1 MENTM
6 TPATGNGT
14 VQEAASQFFDMME
27 EAENPEGQ
35 NEAEQESD
43 EIEEG
48 ESDEEE
54 LEASEELDSEDE
66 DEEQESEPTYRIKMA
81 GEEREITQRELIKLA
96 QQGADYTKKS
106 QQVSEQRKALDAE
119 SNAIQEAKQLRNEY
133 AQRLEAMQQ
142 MLQAQQPEDDLDY
155 LQENDP
161 IGYAVKV
168 ADMTR
173 REKQMQAIEYE
184 RQRIAQ
190 QQQAEMS
197 EHQRRQVAAEAEKVT
212 ELIPDYSDAKKGAA
226 LRQELR
232 AYAKSIGYSDEE
244 IGAVYDARTVKALY
258 DAMQYQKLVESKP
271 GVSKKVQSAPKM
283 IKSGTSTNKTSTT
296 EAQRRQF
303 NKLKSTGRVR
313 DAANLFEKF
322 L

>member
-1 MENTM
+1 M
-6 TPATGNGT
+6 TPTTGNGT

-27 EAENPEGQ
+27 AAENPEGQ
-35 NEAEQESD
+35 NEAAEED
-43 EIEEG
+43 TEIEEG
-48 ESDEEE
+48 ESDEEV
-54 LEASEELDSEDE
+54 LEASEELETDDD

-106 QQVSEQRKALDAE
+106 QQVSEQRKALEAE
-119 SNAIQEAKQLRNEY
+119 SAAINEAKQLRNEY

-173 REKQMQAIEYE
+173 REKQMQAINYE
-184 RQRIAQ
+184 RHRIAQ
-190 QQQAEMS
+190 QQQAEAS
-197 EHQRRQVAAEAEKVT
+197 EHQRRQLAAEAEKVT
-212 ELIPDYSDAKKGAA
+212 ELIPDYSDPKKGVA
-226 LRQELR
+226 LRNELR
-232 AYAKSIGYSDEE
+232 SYAKSIGYTDEE

-271 GVSKKVQSAPKM
+271 EISKKVQQAPKM
-283 IKSGTSTNKTSTT
+283 IKPGNSPSKTSTT
-296 EAQRRQF
+296 EAQKRQF
-303 NKLKSTGRVR
+303 NKLKSTGRVK
-313 DAANLFEKF
+313 DAAALFEKF

>member
-106 QQVSEQRKALDAE
+106 QQVSEQRKALETEAA
-119 SNAIQEAKQLRNEY
+119 AIQEAKQLRNEY

-173 REKQMQAIEYE
+173 REKQMNAINYE

-190 QQQAEMS
+190 QQQAEVS
-197 EHQRRQVAAEAEKVT
+197 EHQRRHVAAEANKVT
-212 ELIPDYSDAKKGAA
+212 ELIPDYSDPKKGAA
-226 LRQELR
+226 LRNELR
-232 AYAKSIGYSDEE
+232 SYAKSIGYTDEE

-271 GVSKKVQSAPKM
+271 GVSKKVQQAPKM
-283 IKSGTSTNKTSTT
+283 IKPGNSSTKTSTT
-296 EAQRRQF
+296 ESQKRQF
-303 NKLKSTGRVR
+303 NKLKSTGRVK
-313 DAANLFEKF
+313 DAAALFEKF

>member
-1 MENTM
+1 M

-35 NEAEQESD
+35 NEAEQESE

-106 QQVSEQRKALDAE
+106 QQVSEQRKALEAE

-173 REKQMQAIEYE
+173 REKQMNAINYE

-190 QQQAEMS
+190 QQQAEVS
-197 EHQRRQVAAEAEKVT
+197 EHQRRHVAAEANKVT
-212 ELIPDYSDAKKGAA
+212 ELIPDYSDPKKGAA
-226 LRQELR
+226 LRNELR
-232 AYAKSIGYSDEE
+232 SYAKSIGYTDEE

-271 GVSKKVQSAPKM
+271 GVSKKVQQAPKM
-283 IKSGTSTNKTSTT
+283 IKPGNSSTKTSTT
-296 EAQRRQF
+296 ESQKRQF
-303 NKLKSTGRVR
+303 NKLKSTGRVK
-313 DAANLFEKF
+313 DAAALFEKF

>member
-1 MENTM
+1 M

>member
-14 VQEAASQFFDMME
+14 VQDAASQFFDMME

-48 ESDEEE
+48 ESEGEE

-119 SNAIQEAKQLRNEY
+119 AAAINEAKQLRNEY
-133 AQRLEAMQQ
+133 AQRLQAMQQ

-197 EHQRRQVAAEAEKVT
+197 EHQRRQVAAEADKVT

-232 AYAKSIGYSDEE
+232 AYAKSIGYTDAE

-303 NKLKSTGRVR
+303 NKLKSTGRVK
-313 DAANLFEKF
+313 DAASLFEKF
-322 L
+322 I

>member
-48 ESDEEE
+48 ESEGEE

-119 SNAIQEAKQLRNEY
+119 AAAINEAKQLRNEY

-142 MLQAQQPEDDLDY
+142 MLKAQQPEDDLDY

>member
-1 MENTM
+1 M

-81 GEEREITQRELIKLA
+81 GEEREISQRELIKLA

-106 QQVSEQRKALDAE
+106 QQVSEQRKALETEAA
-119 SNAIQEAKQLRNEY
+119 AIQEAKQLRNEY

-173 REKQMQAIEYE
+173 REKQMQAINYE

-190 QQQAEMS
+190 QQQAEVS
-197 EHQRRQVAAEAEKVT
+197 EHQRRHIAAEANKVT
-212 ELIPDYSDAKKGAA
+212 ELIPEYSDPKKGAA
-226 LRQELR
+226 LRNELR
-232 AYAKSIGYSDEE
+232 SYAKSIGYTDEE

-283 IKSGTSTNKTSTT
+283 IKPGNSSTKTSTS
-296 EAQRRQF
+296 ESQKRQF
-303 NKLKSTGRVR
+303 NKLKATGRVR

>member
-119 SNAIQEAKQLRNEY
+119 AAAINEAKQLRNEY

-142 MLQAQQPEDDLDY
+142 MLKAQQPEDDLDY

-190 QQQAEMS
+190 QQHAEQS

-232 AYAKSIGYSDEE
+232 AYAKSIGYTDAE

-303 NKLKSTGRVR
+303 NKLKSTGRVK
-313 DAANLFEKF
+313 DAASLFEKF
-322 L
+322 I

>member
-1 MENTM
+1 M
-6 TPATGNGT
+6 TPSNGNGT
-14 VQEAASQFFDMME
+14 VQDAASQFFDIME
-27 EAENPEGQ
+27 AAENPEGQ
-35 NEAEQESD
+35 NEAAEED
-43 EIEEG
+43 NEIEEG
-48 ESDEEE
+48 ESNEEE
-54 LEASEELDSEDE
+54 VEASEELESEDE

-106 QQVSEQRKALDAE
+106 QQVSEQRKALEAE
-119 SNAIQEAKQLRNEY
+119 SAAIQEAKQLRNEY
-133 AQRLEAMQQ
+133 AQRLQAMQQ

-173 REKQMQAIEYE
+173 REKQMNAIEYE

-190 QQQAEMS
+190 QQQAEVS
-197 EHQRRQVAAEAEKVT
+197 EHQRRHVAAEADKVT
-212 ELIPDYSDAKKGAA
+212 ELIPEYSDAKKGAT

-232 AYAKSIGYSDEE
+232 AYAKSIGYTDEE

-283 IKSGTSTNKTSTT
+283 IKSGTSTNKTTTT
-296 EAQRRQF
+296 ESQKRQF
-303 NKLKSTGRVR
+303 NKLKTTGKVR

-322 L
+322 F

>member
-1 MENTM
+1 M

-54 LEASEELDSEDE
+54 LEASEELESEDE

-106 QQVSEQRKALDAE
+106 QQVSEQRKALETEAA
-119 SNAIQEAKQLRNEY
+119 AIQEAKQLRNEY

-173 REKQMQAIEYE
+173 REKQMQAINYE

-190 QQQAEMS
+190 QQQAEVS
-197 EHQRRQVAAEAEKVT
+197 EHQRRHIAAEANKVT
-212 ELIPDYSDAKKGAA
+212 ELIPEYSDPKKGAA
-226 LRQELR
+226 LRNELR
-232 AYAKSIGYSDEE
+232 SYAKSIGYTDEE

-283 IKSGTSTNKTSTT
+283 IKPGNSSTKTSTS
-296 EAQRRQF
+296 ESQKRQF
-303 NKLKSTGRVR
+303 NKLKATGRVR

>member
-106 QQVSEQRKALDAE
+106 QQVSEQRKALEAE

-173 REKQMQAIEYE
+173 REKQMNAINYE

-190 QQQAEMS
+190 QQQAEVS
-197 EHQRRQVAAEAEKVT
+197 EHQRRHVAAEANKVT
-212 ELIPDYSDAKKGAA
+212 ELIPDYSDPKKGAA
-226 LRQELR
+226 LRNELR
-232 AYAKSIGYSDEE
+232 SYAKSIGYTDEE

-271 GVSKKVQSAPKM
+271 GVSKKVQQAPKM
-283 IKSGTSTNKTSTT
+283 IKPGNSSTKTSTT
-296 EAQRRQF
+296 ESQKRQF
-303 NKLKSTGRVR
+303 NKLKSTGRVK
-313 DAANLFEKF
+313 DAAALFEKF

>member
-1 MENTM
+1 
-6 TPATGNGT
+6 
-14 VQEAASQFFDMME
+14 
-27 EAENPEGQ
+27 
-35 NEAEQESD
+35 
-43 EIEEG
+43 
-48 ESDEEE
+48 
-54 LEASEELDSEDE
+54 
-66 DEEQESEPTYRIKMA
+66 
-81 GEEREITQRELIKLA
+81 
-96 QQGADYTKKS
+96 
-106 QQVSEQRKALDAE
+106 
-119 SNAIQEAKQLRNEY
+119 
-133 AQRLEAMQQ
+133 
-142 MLQAQQPEDDLDY
+142 MLKAQQPEDDLDY

-190 QQQAEMS
+190 QQHAEMS

-283 IKSGTSTNKTSTT
+283 IKSGTSTSKTSST

>member
-35 NEAEQESD
+35 NEAEQESE

-106 QQVSEQRKALDAE
+106 QQVSEQRKALEAE

-173 REKQMQAIEYE
+173 REKQMNAINYE

-190 QQQAEMS
+190 QQQAEVS
-197 EHQRRQVAAEAEKVT
+197 EHQRRHVAAEANKVT
-212 ELIPDYSDAKKGAA
+212 ELIPDYSDPKKGAA
-226 LRQELR
+226 LRNELR
-232 AYAKSIGYSDEE
+232 SYAKSIGYTDEE

-271 GVSKKVQSAPKM
+271 GVSKKVQQAPKM
-283 IKSGTSTNKTSTT
+283 IKPGNSSTKTSTT
-296 EAQRRQF
+296 ESQKRQF
-303 NKLKSTGRVR
+303 NKLKSTGRVK
-313 DAANLFEKF
+313 DAAALFEKF

>member
-54 LEASEELDSEDE
+54 LEASEELDSDDE

-173 REKQMQAIEYE
+173 REKQMNAINYE

-190 QQQAEMS
+190 QQQAEVS
-197 EHQRRQVAAEAEKVT
+197 EHQRRHVAAEANKVT
-212 ELIPDYSDAKKGAA
+212 ELIPDYSDPKKGAA
-226 LRQELR
+226 LRNELR
-232 AYAKSIGYSDEE
+232 SYAKSIGYTDEE

-271 GVSKKVQSAPKM
+271 GVSKKVQQAPKM
-283 IKSGTSTNKTSTT
+283 IKPGNSSTKTSTT
-296 EAQRRQF
+296 ESQKRQF
-303 NKLKSTGRVR
+303 NKLKSTGRVK
-313 DAANLFEKF
+313 DAAALFEKF

>member
-1 MENTM
+1 M
-6 TPATGNGT
+6 TPSNGNGT

-48 ESDEEE
+48 ESEGEE

-119 SNAIQEAKQLRNEY
+119 AAAINEAKQLRNEY
-133 AQRLEAMQQ
+133 AQRLQAMQQ

-197 EHQRRQVAAEAEKVT
+197 EHQRRQVAAEADKVT

-232 AYAKSIGYSDEE
+232 AYAKSIGYTDAE

-303 NKLKSTGRVR
+303 NKLKSTGRVK
-313 DAANLFEKF
+313 DAASLFEKF
-322 L
+322 I

>member
-1 MENTM
+1 M

-173 REKQMQAIEYE
+173 REKQMNAINYE

-190 QQQAEMS
+190 QQQAEVS
-197 EHQRRQVAAEAEKVT
+197 EHQRRHVAAEANKVT
-212 ELIPDYSDAKKGAA
+212 ELIPDYSDPKKGAA
-226 LRQELR
+226 LRNELR
-232 AYAKSIGYSDEE
+232 SYAKSIGYTDEE

-271 GVSKKVQSAPKM
+271 GVSKKVQQAPKM
-283 IKSGTSTNKTSTT
+283 IKPGNSSTKTSTT
-296 EAQRRQF
+296 ESQKRQF
-303 NKLKSTGRVR
+303 NKLKSTGRVK
-313 DAANLFEKF
+313 DAAALFEKF

>member
-1 MENTM
+1 M
-6 TPATGNGT
+6 TPSNGNGT

-48 ESDEEE
+48 ESEGEE

-119 SNAIQEAKQLRNEY
+119 AAAINEAKQLRNEY
-133 AQRLEAMQQ
+133 AQRLQAMQQ

-197 EHQRRQVAAEAEKVT
+197 EHQRRQVAAEADKVT

-232 AYAKSIGYSDEE
+232 AYAKSIGYTDAE

-296 EAQRRQF
+296 ESQKRQF
-303 NKLKSTGRVR
+303 NKLKSTGRVK
-313 DAANLFEKF
+313 DAAALFEKF

>member
-1 MENTM
+1 M
-6 TPATGNGT
+6 TPSNGNGT
-14 VQEAASQFFDMME
+14 VQDAASQFFDMME

-43 EIEEG
+43 EIEES
-48 ESDEEE
+48 ESEGEE

-106 QQVSEQRKALDAE
+106 QQVSEQRKALETEAA
-119 SNAIQEAKQLRNEY
+119 AINEAKQLRNEY
-133 AQRLEAMQQ
+133 AQRLQAMQQ

-197 EHQRRQVAAEAEKVT
+197 EHQRRQVAAEADKVT
-212 ELIPDYSDAKKGAA
+212 ELIPEYSDAKKGAA

-232 AYAKSIGYSDEE
+232 AYAKSIGYTDAE

-283 IKSGTSTNKTSTT
+283 IKSGTSATKTTTT
-296 EAQRRQF
+296 ESQKRQF
-303 NKLKSTGRVR
+303 NKLKSTGKVR

-322 L
+322 F

>member
-1 MENTM
+1 M

-54 LEASEELDSEDE
+54 LEASEELESEDE

-81 GEEREITQRELIKLA
+81 GEEREISQRELIKLA

-106 QQVSEQRKALDAE
+106 QQVSEQRKALETEAA
-119 SNAIQEAKQLRNEY
+119 AIQEAKQLRNEY

-173 REKQMQAIEYE
+173 REKQMQAINYE

-190 QQQAEMS
+190 QQQAEVS
-197 EHQRRQVAAEAEKVT
+197 EHQRRHVAAEANKVT
-212 ELIPDYSDAKKGAA
+212 ELIPEYSDPKKGAA
-226 LRQELR
+226 LRNELR
-232 AYAKSIGYSDEE
+232 SYAKSIGYTDEE

-283 IKSGTSTNKTSTT
+283 IKPGNSSTKTSTS
-296 EAQRRQF
+296 ESQKRQF
-303 NKLKSTGRVR
+303 NKLKATGRVR

>member
-1 MENTM
+1 M
-6 TPATGNGT
+6 TPSNGNGT
-14 VQEAASQFFDMME
+14 VQDAASQFFDMME

-43 EIEEG
+43 EIEES
-48 ESDEEE
+48 ESEGEE

-106 QQVSEQRKALDAE
+106 QQVSEQRKALETEAA
-119 SNAIQEAKQLRNEY
+119 AINEAKQLRNEY
-133 AQRLEAMQQ
+133 AQRLEAMKQ

-197 EHQRRQVAAEAEKVT
+197 EHQRRQVAAEADKVT
-212 ELIPDYSDAKKGAA
+212 ELIPEYSDAKKGAA

-232 AYAKSIGYSDEE
+232 AYAKSIGYTDAE

-283 IKSGTSTNKTSTT
+283 IKSGTSATKTTTT
-296 EAQRRQF
+296 ESQKRQF
-303 NKLKSTGRVR
+303 NKLKSTGKVR

-322 L
+322 F

>member
-1 MENTM
+1 M

-48 ESDEEE
+48 ESEGEE

-119 SNAIQEAKQLRNEY
+119 AAAINEAKQLRNEY

-142 MLQAQQPEDDLDY
+142 MLKAQQPEDDLDY

>member
-6 TPATGNGT
+6 TPASGNGT
-14 VQEAASQFFDMME
+14 VQEAASQFFDIME
-27 EAENPEGQ
+27 ATENPEGQ
-35 NEAEQESD
+35 NEVAEED
-43 EIEEG
+43 NEIEES

-54 LEASEELDSEDE
+54 LEASEELEDDGE

-81 GEEREITQRELIKLA
+81 GEEREITQSELIKLA

-119 SNAIQEAKQLRNEY
+119 ASAITEAKQLRNEY
-133 AQRLEAMQQ
+133 AQRLTAMQQ

-173 REKQMQAIEYE
+173 REKQMNAIEYE

-190 QQQAEMS
+190 QQQAETS
-197 EHQRRQVAAEAEKVT
+197 EHQRRHIAAEAEKVT
-212 ELIPDYSDAKKGAA
+212 ELIPDYSDAKKGAS

-232 AYAKSIGYSDEE
+232 AYAKSIGYTDEE
-244 IGAVYDARTVKALY
+244 IGAVYDSRTVKALY
-258 DAMQYQKLVESKP
+258 DAMQYQKLVSSKP
-271 GVSKKVQSAPKM
+271 SMNKKVQSAPKM
-283 IKSGTSTNKTSTT
+283 VRAGTSSSKTSTT
-296 EAQRRQF
+296 EAQRKQF
-303 NKLKSTGRVR
+303 QQLKVTGRVR
-313 DAANLFEKF
+313 DAASLFEKF
-322 L
+322 I